1 MTHSAGAYSDE
12 IYEVL
17 LSAPYSS
24 KLLCKLPKPIGYH
37 GTEMINNKI
46 FLFGGKKDGLLYDDV
61 MEYDPVKNECKV
73 VSKLP
78 YPLRYVST
86 VQWENKVI
94 LNKMFVFQY
103 LSTVKIQETAIPIT
117 VEQI

>member
-1 MTHSAGAYSDE
+1 
-12 IYEVL
+12 
-17 LSAPYSS
+17 
-24 KLLCKLPKPIGYH
+24 
-37 GTEMINNKI
+37 MINNKI

-78 YPLRYVST
+78 YPLRYASS

-94 LNKMFVFQY
+94 LNKMFVFSV
-103 LSTVKIQETAIPIT
+103 LKNC
-117 VEQI
+117 